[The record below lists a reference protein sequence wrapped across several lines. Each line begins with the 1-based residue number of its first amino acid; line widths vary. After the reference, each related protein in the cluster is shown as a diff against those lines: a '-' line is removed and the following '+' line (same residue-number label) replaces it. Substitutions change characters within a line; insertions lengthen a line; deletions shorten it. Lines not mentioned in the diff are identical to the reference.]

1 MSKQRDITCQLLV
14 IGAGMAGMAASLF
27 AARRGIDTVQVG
39 LGGTIP
45 FASGLLDLLGVH
57 PVPEGQILTDPWEG
71 MARLRRVSPAHPYT
85 RIGNQDMQAAWR
97 QCLGFL
103 ADAGQPY
110 VLQAERN
117 MQVITPVGTVKT
129 TYAVPHTMAAADD
142 ALVRRPP
149 CLLVDFAGL
158 KGFSARQI
166 AATLGASWPD
176 LRAVRLAVPRMQ
188 GELQPERLGRF
199 LENGEHCRQIAA
211 TIHRRLDGARAVGLP
226 AVVGVHRT
234 RPNFEAMQQ
243 ILGVPLFE
251 IPTLLPSVPGLRLR
265 ETFEQHLP
273 RLGVRAWYQHRVTA
287 VEARRA
293 NEFRIGIGRDAD
305 GFRARTQAVILATG
319 RFFGK
324 GLHADRTA
332 IRETLFDLPV
342 DQPPQRDEWHHK
354 DLLHP
359 AGHAINRAGLAV
371 DDCFRPV
378 DVNGRRVYAR
388 LFAAGSILAHQDW
401 VREKSGSGLAIGSA
415 YAAVRA
421 CERLLG

>member
-1 MSKQRDITCQLLV
+1 M
-14 IGAGMAGMAASLF
+14 
-27 AARRGIDTVQVG
+27 
-39 LGGTIP
+39 
-45 FASGLLDLLGVH
+45 
-57 PVPEGQILTDPWEG
+57 
-71 MARLRRVSPAHPYT
+71 
-85 RIGNQDMQAAWR
+85 
-97 QCLGFL
+97 
-103 ADAGQPY
+103 
-110 VLQAERN
+110 
-117 MQVITPVGTVKT
+117 
-129 TYAVPHTMAAADD
+129 
-142 ALVRRPP
+142 
-149 CLLVDFAGL
+149 
-158 KGFSARQI
+158 
-166 AATLGASWPD
+166 
-176 LRAVRLAVPRMQ
+176 
-188 GELQPERLGRF
+188 
-199 LENGEHCRQIAA
+199 
-211 TIHRRLDGARAVGLP
+211 
-226 AVVGVHRT
+226 
-234 RPNFEAMQQ
+234 
-243 ILGVPLFE
+243 
-251 IPTLLPSVPGLRLR
+251 
-265 ETFEQHLP
+265 
-273 RLGVRAWYQHRVTA
+273 

-305 GFRARTQAVILATG
+305 GFWARTKAVILATG